1 MPNSPQ
7 VISFLDIAESKSAL
21 DYVNYIYKE
30 KVFINGLFLLII
42 MCLFFYFNKKDLPV
56 VILSFVVFT
65 IGFHYMLN
73 ERF

>member
-1 MPNSPQ
+1 MTGSEQ
-7 VISFLDIAESKSAL
+7 IISFLDIAESKSAL

-42 MCLFFYFNKKDLPV
+42 MCLFFYFNKKDLLV
-56 VILSFVVFT
+56 VILFLIVFT